1 MKRKKK
7 ASFMLLF
14 LGIFLSLTSCKASFL
29 SDLSAAED
37 TFEIRRESKASVSEE
52 KSTLAKNVYVHVC
65 GCVKKPGLYAF
76 YEGERIDAAIRAAGG
91 FTKKADE
98 QSVNLAEVLLDGTQI
113 YVRSMQTDGSG
124 KGQPAMDSGEQKINI
139 NVADQ
144 AQLMT
149 LNGIGEGRAL
159 AILSYREEKGSFSN
173 IEEIKNVSG
182 IGEAIY
188 DRIKN
193 TITVE

>member
-1 MKRKKK
+1 MKKK
-7 ASFMLLF
+7 KSKILCMLFL
-14 LGIFLSLTSCKASFL
+14 LGIFLGISGCKTSFL
-29 SDLSAAED
+29 ADLTASED
-37 TFEIRRESKASVSEE
+37 TFEIRRDTEPYPAKE
-52 KSTLAKNVYVHVC
+52 KNTLVKNVFVHVC
-65 GCVKKPGLYAF
+65 GCVNHPGLYAF
-76 YEGERIDAAIRAAGG
+76 SEGERIDAAIREAGG

-98 QSVNLAEVLLDGTQI
+98 QSVNLAEILLDGSQI
-113 YVRSMQTDGSG
+113 YVASIQEDKGG
-124 KGQPAMDSGEQKINI
+124 KSVDNGEQKTNI
-139 NVADQ
+139 NVADK

-159 AILSYREEKGSFSN
+159 AIISYREEHGSFSS

-193 TITVE
+193 TITVG